1 MGIMD
6 LFPAKAEG
14 ALCAGQRLLQEQ
26 SYREAEAA
34 FVLAHTAEPRAEAP
48 LLGLCRVSYATRNW
62 RDLDRWTRR
71 LLAVAPAHAEG
82 QLLRARACNAERQ
95 WAPAAAAWAIVAR
108 ERPDWPEAQF
118 QLARALHRSGDPAG
132 ADAAGERLAAM
143 APRTALCTDLL
154 GQLAL
159 ERGRCEAA
167 ATFFANLVQED
178 PAAAWRRFEA
188 LRQARHYR
196 GIAVMARA
204 LLEGE
209 PGADASRAPA
219 IQQAAE
225 EALRNLA
232 ARAMAQERAGH
243 LEEAFQDHTAILL
256 ADPGDGPA
264 SRGRARIKRTLL
276 LAAHDALRTQNLH
289 EEDWEAARE
298 AFQRVVRLDDGD
310 LDSRVQLGRLMMR
323 QRDWTSAAQ
332 LWRSVIASSPR
343 LVEAQLQLA
352 RALDRNDDH
361 AAALSQWREVLELA
375 PDNAEAREMLG
386 QMPRR
391 MLEHVRRL
399 VDAGDLTKAVEA
411 LMLAR
416 SLSPDDPDLARRT
429 DHVGRRLLQAMRA
442 AFRSADWEAILA
454 IQAATRSLRP
464 DDADVHL
471 LTGRAAMARRQY
483 DLAIAAWSRLGELDP
498 EMASMC
504 RLQLARCHM
513 RSGRLAEAQ
522 PIVAAILAEKPDH
535 VEAHAMAAQLAARVP
550 RIQAQESA
558 GFGLGARPEPGSRKS
573 RTLGTDQNLSL

>member
-6 LFPAKAEG
+6 LFPARAEG
-14 ALCAGQRLLQEQ
+14 AVCAGQRLLQEQ

-62 RDLDRWTRR
+62 HDLDRWTRR
-71 LLAVAPAHAEG
+71 LLAVAPTHAEG
-82 QLLRARACNAERQ
+82 QLLRARAYNAGRQ
-95 WAPAAAAWAIVAR
+95 WAPAAAAWAIVAQG
-108 ERPDWPEAQF
+108 RPDWPEAHF

-132 ADAAGERLAAM
+132 ADEAGERLAALT
-143 APRTALCTDLL
+143 PRTALCTDLL

-159 ERGRCEAA
+159 ERGWCEAA
-167 ATFFANLVQED
+167 ASFFMTLVQQD

-188 LRQARHYR
+188 LHQARHYR

-204 LLEGE
+204 SLEGE
-209 PGADASRAPA
+209 PGSDASRALA
-219 IQQAAE
+219 IRQATE
-225 EALRNLA
+225 EALRGLS
-232 ARAMAQERAGH
+232 ARAMAQERSGH
-243 LEEAFQDHTAILL
+243 IEEAFQDHAAILL

-264 SRGRARIKRTLL
+264 ARGRARIKRILL
-276 LAAHDALRTQNLH
+276 LAAHDALHAQ
-289 EEDWEAARE
+289 DWEAARE
-298 AFQRVVRLDDGD
+298 AFQRVAQLDAGD

-323 QRDWTSAAQ
+323 LRDWGRAAQ
-332 LWRSVIASSPR
+332 LWRRVIAASPV
-343 LVEAQLQLA
+343 LVEAHVQLA
-352 RALDRNDDH
+352 RALDRSDDH
-361 AAALSQWREVLELA
+361 AAALSQWRDVLALA
-375 PDNAEAREMLG
+375 PDNAEAREMLA

-399 VDAGDLTKAVEA
+399 VDAGDLTQAVEA

-416 SLSPDDPDLARRT
+416 SLSPDDPDLAHRT

-454 IQAATRSLRP
+454 LQAATRSLRP

-498 EMASMC
+498 ATASMC
-504 RLQLARCHM
+504 RLQLARCYT

-522 PIVAAILAEKPDH
+522 PMVAAILAEKPDH
-535 VEAHAMAAQLAARVP
+535 VEAQAMSAQLAAQAPGVKASEGPGFRVGAEP
-550 RIQAQESA
+550 RPDGRRNPA
-558 GFGLGARPEPGSRKS
+558 L
-573 RTLGTDQNLSL
+573 

>member
-6 LFPAKAEG
+6 LFPTRAEG

-71 LLAVAPAHAEG
+71 LLALAPTHAEG
-82 QLLRARACNAERQ
+82 QLLRARAYNAERQ
-95 WAPAAAAWAIVAR
+95 WAPAAAAWAVVAQG
-108 ERPDWPEAQF
+108 RPDWPEAQF
-118 QLARALHRSGDPAG
+118 QLARALHRSGDAAG
-132 ADAAGERLAAM
+132 ADEAGERLAELT
-143 APRTALCTDLL
+143 PRTALCADLL

-167 ATFFANLVQED
+167 AAFFASLVTED

-196 GIAVMARA
+196 GIAALARA
-204 LLEGE
+204 SLEGE
-209 PGADASRAPA
+209 LGSDASRALA
-219 IQQAAE
+219 IRQATE
-225 EALRNLA
+225 EALRVLA

-243 LEEAFQDHTAILL
+243 LDEAFQDHTAILL

-264 SRGRARIKRTLL
+264 ARGKARIKRTLHL
-276 LAAHDALRTQNLH
+276 TAHDALHAQ
-289 EEDWEAARE
+289 DWEAARE
-298 AFQRVVRLDDGD
+298 AFQRLVQLDDGD
-310 LDSRVQLGRLMMR
+310 LDSRIQLGRLLMR
-323 QRDWTSAAQ
+323 QRDWHAAAR
-332 LWRSVIASSPR
+332 LWQTAIAANPR
-343 LVEAQLQLA
+343 LVEAHVQLA
-352 RALDRNDDH
+352 RALDRSDNH
-361 AAALSQWREVLELA
+361 AAALPHWRNVLELV
-375 PDNAEAREMLG
+375 PGNPEAREMLA

-399 VDAGDLTKAVEA
+399 IDAGALTEAVEA
-411 LMLAR
+411 LMLAQ

-429 DHVGRRLLQAMRA
+429 EHVGRRLLQAMRA
-442 AFRSADWEAILA
+442 AFKSADWEAILA

-483 DLAIAAWSRLGELDP
+483 DLAITAWNRLGELDP
-498 EMASMC
+498 AMVSMC
-504 RLQLARCHM
+504 RLQLARCYM
-513 RSGRLAEAQ
+513 RSGRLTEAQ

-535 VEAHAMAAQLAARVP
+535 VEAQAMLAQ
-550 RIQAQESA
+550 
-558 GFGLGARPEPGSRKS
+558 LGARAPDLNASQDAVLHVNAPRGPNGRESRA
-573 RTLGTDQNLSL
+573 T